1 MKKGYDISFRIVAVW
16 GLAITLLFVLAP
28 EPISRIFFHEAD
40 AIAISVN
47 YLIIVGLGEAFMC
60 VELMTIGALS
70 GMGKTKLCS
79 GISILLTGLRI
90 PLAYFLGTIG
100 LGLNGVWWA
109 LSATSI
115 LKGIV
120 FFVVFQVQ
128 MKAEERRKG

>member
-1 MKKGYDISFRIVAVW
+1 MIW
-16 GLAITLLFVLAP
+16 GLAITLLFVLVP

-40 AIAISVN
+40 AIAISVD

-79 GISILLTGLRI
+79 VISILLTGLRI
-90 PLAYFLGTIG
+90 PLAYFLGEMG

-109 LSATSI
+109 LSATSM
-115 LKGIV
+115 LKG
-120 FFVVFQVQ
+120 VVFYLVFRVQ
-128 MKAEERRKG
+128 MTAEERRKG